1 MKRLKVKHKQAIRNV
16 ANAKYNSHVDPL
28 LAKLELLNFE
38 DTLKCHIADFV
49 KRMFLDKTPPS
60 FKQIFKPMSSHRVV
74 KLANQRPKIKAL
86 ELFPNTIFPKIW
98 NELDNS
104 VRLSTSCNTVKK
116 IIKEKSLKIY
126 KDFHCDKTRCYV
138 CKKL

>member
-1 MKRLKVKHKQAIRNV
+1 MDRNVIYSQTIYNLLVKPQFKYLSIAWGNSNCEGMKRLKLKHKQAIRNV

-38 DTLKCHIADFV
+38 DALKCHIADFV
-49 KRMFLDKTPPS
+49 KHMFLDKTPPS

-86 ELFPNTIFPKIW
+86 ELFPSTIFPKIW
-98 NELDNS
+98 N
-104 VRLSTSCNTVKK
+104 
-116 IIKEKSLKIY
+116 
-126 KDFHCDKTRCYV
+126 
-138 CKKL
+138 